1 MALLLAV
8 VVGIAAQSLVAVVG
22 EVHELAS
29 RQLIEAEGHAAYHL
43 AHEEEAPAG
52 LGGHA
57 ASEGCLHVLLHHSP
71 CTHGAWMA
79 GAFSFRLIP
88 ASVASGPPPE
98 RVTRIPS
105 FTPSTPFRPP
115 IAA

>member
-1 MALLLAV
+1 MALLLAL
-8 VVGIAAQSLVAVVG
+8 VVGIAAQSLVGVAG
-22 EVHELAS
+22 GIHELAS
-29 RQLIEAEGHAAYHL
+29 RQPSASEGHAAYHL
-43 AHEEEAPAG
+43 AHEQEAPAG

-57 ASEGCLHVLLHHSP
+57 ASEGCLHVLLHHGP

-79 GAFSFRLIP
+79 VTFSIRLLP
-88 ASVASGPPPE
+88 TAVTPGPLPE
-98 RVTRIPS
+98 NLTRIPS